1 MQIAARACDIQQVLA
16 VFPFFQ
22 ADLSNRQQKTM
33 HTLTRVPRV
42 MGVVGAILGALPL
55 AFQRWLVNWWGGT
68 DHCHLVL
75 LDSFYKLQAFQLIV
89 LARYLLGVP
98 EL

>member
-1 MQIAARACDIQQVLA
+1 MHIAAKAYDDQQVLA

-22 ADLSNRQQKTM
+22 ADLSNRQQKMM

-42 MGVVGAILGALPL
+42 MGVIGAILGALPL

-68 DHCHLVL
+68 DCHLVL
-75 LDSFYKLQAFQLIV
+75 LNDNDNLQALQLII
-89 LARYLLGVP
+89 LAR
-98 EL
+98 